1 MSEQPSGAMKLVRR
15 VFPKV
20 PNFFGLL
27 QAQSAVAVTSMNHLV
42 DFMTSG
48 QTEVADEVK
57 AFEREAS
64 VLKEQSMAAPNS
76 AFSTPMDREDLYRA
90 ISTLHRITTYART
103 TVREME
109 QLHVQPDEWTT
120 KMAELLRDGVV
131 ALDEGYQMLEQDP
144 AAAETKADRARVSE
158 RRVEK
163 QYRLAL
169 AELFD
174 PEEDV
179 RRIGRIDG
187 PTGAAA
193 YTLVMEVFK
202 KREIYRHMSNAGD
215 RVARAGETLH
225 DIVVKLV

>member
-1 MSEQPSGAMKLVRR
+1 MRLVRR

-20 PNFFGLL
+20 PNFYGLL
-27 QAQSAVAVTSMNHLV
+27 QAQSAVAVTSLNQLV
-42 DFMTSG
+42 SFMETG
-48 QTEVADEVK
+48 QSALGVEVK
-57 AFEREAS
+57 AFEKEAS
-64 VLKEQSMAAPNS
+64 VLKDQSMAALNS

-109 QLHVQPDEWTT
+109 MLRVSPDAHTIR
-120 KMAELLRDGVV
+120 MAQLLRDGVV
-131 ALDEGYQMLEQDP
+131 ALDEGYLLLEKDP
-144 AAAETKADRARVSE
+144 AAAEAKADRARVCE

-163 QYRLAL
+163 AYRTAL
-169 AELFD
+169 AELFEPD
-174 PEEDV
+174 KDV
-179 RRIGRIDG
+179 KRLEALKG
-187 PTGAAA
+187 PTGATA

-202 KREIYRHMSNAGD
+202 QREIYRHLSNAGD

>member
-64 VLKEQSMAAPNS
+64 VLKEQSMAALNS

-109 QLHVQPDEWTT
+109 QLHVQPDAWTT

>member
-64 VLKEQSMAAPNS
+64 VLKEQSMAALNS